1 MNYMND
7 TLTPSD
13 IEITRVMRLDL
24 TADQWGLFFDE
35 DVPATQSGGPGR
47 SEIAR
52 ILNLE
57 IAQEFSYHEQDPA
70 LALEFVHQVL
80 KRFQVYG
87 AADTEGYMTVDAIAG
102 VFFGEDAVLH
112 YKGR

>member
-47 SEIAR
+47 KEIAR

-57 IAQEFSYHEQDPA
+57 IAQAFNYHEQEPA
-70 LALEFVHQVL
+70 LALQFAHLVL
-80 KRFQVYG
+80 ERFQVYG

>member
-1 MNYMND
+1 MHYMND

-13 IEITRVMRLDL
+13 VEITRTMKLDL

-47 SEIAR
+47 KEIAR

-57 IAQEFSYHEQDPA
+57 VAQAFNYHEQDPR
-70 LALEFVHQVL
+70 LALKFAHLVL
-80 KRFQVYG
+80 ERFRTYG

-102 VFFGEDAVLH
+102 VFFGEDAYLH
-112 YKGR
+112 YGRG

>member
-1 MNYMND
+1 MHYMND
-7 TLTPSD
+7 TLSASD
-13 IEITRVMRLDL
+13 IEITRTMRLDL

-35 DVPATQSGGPGR
+35 DVPATQNGGPGR
-47 SEIAR
+47 KEIAR

-57 IAQEFSYHEQDPA
+57 VAQAFNYHEQDPA
-70 LALEFVHQVL
+70 LALAFAHQVL
-80 KRFQVYG
+80 QRFSTYG

>member
-70 LALEFVHQVL
+70 LALSSH
-80 KRFQVYG
+80 
-87 AADTEGYMTVDAIAG
+87 TECSSGSRSTAPPTPKAT
-102 VFFGEDAVLH
+102 
-112 YKGR
+112 

>member
-1 MNYMND
+1 
-7 TLTPSD
+7 
-13 IEITRVMRLDL
+13 V
-24 TADQWGLFFDE
+24 
-35 DVPATQSGGPGR
+35 
-47 SEIAR
+47 
-52 ILNLE
+52 
-57 IAQEFSYHEQDPA
+57 FSYHEHDPA
-70 LALEFVHQVL
+70 LALEFAHQVL